1 MMDNLW
7 AEFLE
12 YLNSEDARVQIFAW
26 ILTSVILTGALS
38 LAVFASRKIIKAY
51 IEHLQQS
58 RLMKPFVGS
67 FFLYNGPTA
76 AGFGDAPRLTRL
88 TVKRSFLGGSTVRQE
103 SVSPRALMYK
113 GHAKATETLLR
124 AVLHAR
130 DGDIK
135 YICLLSFF
143 ATQASSARV
152 TIGVMSAVNQNGEPW
167 RVSAILSSE
176 LFHSDDVGVLLK
188 LVDQPIATR
197 ELRRSVQSAAEAAS
211 AKTLSEYGIFEHPLS
226 GQEQVTRVS
235 VLRKNQKPSK

>member
-1 MMDNLW
+1 MDNLW
-7 AEFLE
+7 PEFLE
-12 YLNSEDARVQIFAW
+12 YLNSDDARVQIFAW
-26 ILTSVILTGALS
+26 VLTSVILTGTLS
-38 LAVFASRKIIKAY
+38 ICVLAGRKIVKAY
-51 IEHLQQS
+51 VEHLRQS
-58 RLMKPFVGS
+58 HLMKPFVGS

-88 TVKRSFLGGSTVRQE
+88 TVKRSFLGGSTVCQE

-113 GHAKATETLLR
+113 GDAKATENLLR

-143 ATQASSARV
+143 ATQASRARL

-167 RVSAILSSE
+167 RISAILSSE
-176 LFHSDDVGVLLK
+176 LLHSEDVAPLLK

-197 ELRRSVQSAAEAAS
+197 ELRRSVQSAAEAAFG
-211 AKTLSEYGIFEHPLS
+211 KTLSEYGVFEHPLS
-226 GQEQVTRVS
+226 GQEKITEAS
-235 VLRKNQKPSK
+235 VLKKKPKSRK